1 MKCAGYERLL
11 LVRKI
16 KGKRKKDR
24 ERARKRFYAT
34 DRESRKQQ
42 ATGGSSFI
50 LLLNSHAI
58 RLLY

>member
-42 ATGGSSFI
+42 EGAHSSSI
-50 LLLNSHAI
+50 LTPTQ
-58 RLLY
+58 